1 MKMITKL
8 SSSELKNEILNNIN
22 VGIVTNMDI
31 AQKNAQ
37 KENLPNHKYQK
48 VKREE
53 KDIIH

>member
-1 MKMITKL
+1 MK
-8 SSSELKNEILNNIN
+8 ILNNIN

-48 VKREE
+48 VKSEE